1 MKKYALY
8 FIIFV
13 LFVGCEDVIDI
24 DTPSEEPRLFV
35 DGLIRVDENMT
46 TTNISVEVGLT
57 NAFFESTD
65 AASGSEVV
73 IRNESYIGTDS
84 SDENFIVLN
93 ETFPGIYEATKNTDF
108 FTSGELQLLI
118 NHEDQI
124 YSAVTT
130 YVPAV
135 AIDKLEQGEGSLFSG
150 DETEI
155 LVAFTDDGNRDDFYL
170 FDFDFNEYLVTEDE
184 FYQGQTFEFSYF
196 YDEGVQAGREIR
208 ISLIGVDETF
218 FNYMNQTI
226 VQAGGDQGPFQ
237 TPSATVRGNIINVTN
252 GANTDARNDFALG
265 YFAVCQTFNKS
276 IIIE

>member
-1 MKKYALY
+1 MKKYFLY

-46 TTNISVEVGLT
+46 TTNISIELGLT

-73 IRNESYIGTDS
+73 IRNESYVGTDS

-118 NHEDQI
+118 NHEDQV
-124 YSAVTT
+124 YLATTT

-135 AIDKLEQGEGSLFSG
+135 EIDKLEQGEGSLFSG

-252 GANTDARNDFALG
+252 GENTDARNDFALG

-276 IIIE
+276 IVIE

>member
-1 MKKYALY
+1 MKKYFLY

-35 DGLIRVDENMT
+35 DGLIRVDESKT
-46 TTNISVEVGLT
+46 TTNVSINVGLT
-57 NAFFESTD
+57 SSFFESTNT
-65 AASGSEVV
+65 ASGSELV
-73 IRNESYIGTDS
+73 IRNESYVGTNP

-93 ETFPGIYEATKNTDF
+93 ETFPGTYEGAKNTDF

-118 NHEDQI
+118 NHEDQV
-124 YSAVTT
+124 YLATTT

-135 AIDKLEQGEGSLFSG
+135 PIERLEQGEGSLFTG

-155 LVAFTDDGNRDDFYL
+155 LVSFTDNASREDFYL

-196 YDEGVQAGREIR
+196 YDEGVQAGREIG

-218 FNYMNQTI
+218 FNYMNQVI

-237 TPSATVRGNIINVTN
+237 TPSATVRGNIRNVTN
-252 GANTDARNDFALG
+252 GENADARNDFALG
-265 YFAVCQTFNKS
+265 YFAVCQTFNES